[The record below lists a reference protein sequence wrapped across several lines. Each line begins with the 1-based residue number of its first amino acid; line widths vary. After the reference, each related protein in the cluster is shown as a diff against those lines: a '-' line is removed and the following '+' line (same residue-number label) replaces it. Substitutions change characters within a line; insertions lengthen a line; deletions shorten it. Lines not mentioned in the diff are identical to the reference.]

1 MPTILSI
8 NIRSTVN
15 HEKEEIKFYEADD
28 WSIDS
33 EKQFI
38 AKIQDVFTTA
48 KNLSDSIHV
57 CLTIETPEI
66 KEVSFQI
73 QRKINHQFGI
83 NNQKLSVREIE
94 GLGFIMQGYTSHQI
108 ADMLHLSYETIK
120 SHRKKI
126 LEKTGAK
133 NTASLINYYHQTF
146 FDK

>member
-38 AKIQDVFTTA
+38 AKIQDVFATA

-57 CLTIETPEI
+57 CLTIAPP
-66 KEVSFQI
+66 K
-73 QRKINHQFGI
+73 
-83 NNQKLSVREIE
+83 
-94 GLGFIMQGYTSHQI
+94 
-108 ADMLHLSYETIK
+108 
-120 SHRKKI
+120 
-126 LEKTGAK
+126 
-133 NTASLINYYHQTF
+133 
-146 FDK
+146 

>member
-1 MPTILSI
+1 MPTVLNI

-15 HEKEEIKFYEADD
+15 HEKEEIKFYETDE

-33 EKQFI
+33 EKHFI
-38 AKIQDVFTTA
+38 AKIQDVFATA
-48 KNLSDSIHV
+48 RNLSDSIDV
-57 CLTIETPEI
+57 CLTIETAEI

-83 NNQKLSVREIE
+83 NNQKLTVREIE
-94 GLGFIMQGYTSHQI
+94 VLGLIMQGYTSHQI
-108 ADMLHLSYETIK
+108 ADMLYLSYETIK

>member
-73 QRKINHQFGI
+73 QRKINHQFRI

-94 GLGFIMQGYTSHQI
+94 VLGFIMQGYTSHQI
-108 ADMLHLSYETIK
+108 ADMLHLSYETNNLRWLLQFHTF
-120 SHRKKI
+120 ST
-126 LEKTGAK
+126 KTPD
-133 NTASLINYYHQTF
+133 IF
-146 FDK
+146 VF